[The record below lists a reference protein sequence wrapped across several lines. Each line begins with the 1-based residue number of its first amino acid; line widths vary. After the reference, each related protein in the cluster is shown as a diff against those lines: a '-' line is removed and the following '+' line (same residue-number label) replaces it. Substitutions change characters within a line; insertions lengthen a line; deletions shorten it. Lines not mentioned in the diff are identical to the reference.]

1 MPKVML
7 PTSNLHWSV
16 DRPVITGIVKDIME
30 ITHISSQTPINYYG
44 IDGKAAQQNS
54 TIDPVNPIG
63 ENRWPYDERVII
75 EIQEDYNFETI
86 VSTPVGGPEYRPFFH
101 DDALGI
107 MMRPVYSMSKVAVT
121 FKYRSR
127 DKNEA
132 TKWRNEMR
140 VRASMMR
147 DINLHEIDYH
157 FTIPKAFLNIVAE
170 VHRLREAQ
178 GGYGESL
185 SEYFTGHLTTNCS
198 LMSNLSGS
206 VTEWAVK
213 ERQVRIQGY
222 YDFEGAPEKGD
233 REEDHDN
240 WGIGFTYNFT
250 FQKPVACYMDYPLV
264 VHNQLLD
271 QKYRP
276 SETDYKLEDRQLSYS
291 LSGLAYAY
299 FESDNRILR
308 SKSYEGVNIPVFD
321 EFIPGSVLPSTV
333 KVFTALTSITEVD
346 TRNLFNL
353 NDLGDFGL
361 DPLILEFLR
370 TEYVYLGKDFK
381 SIFSLSLYCGSELME
396 SGSLMVDAELNVLS
410 TFDLDLRKTYHVRM
424 GLVTDFKYLL
434 VEMIKRLQNN
444 PEVGLKIAGAINASI
459 RGYGGSRKDISRN
472 MLSEEAVALITGKT
486 LPADYMRNSSIH
498 FITSFYTKANFLGFS
513 RK

>member
-7 PTSNLHWSV
+7 PTSNLNWSV
-16 DRPVITGIVKDIME
+16 DRPVITGIVRDIME
-30 ITHISSQTPINYYG
+30 ITHISSQTPINYFG
-44 IDGKAAQQNS
+44 IDGKASQQNS
-54 TIDPVNPIG
+54 TMDSGNPVG

-75 EIQEDYNFETI
+75 EVQEDYNLETI
-86 VSTPVGGPEYRPFFH
+86 LSTPVGRPEYRPFFS
-101 DDALGI
+101 DAALGV
-107 MMRPVYSMSKVAVT
+107 MMRPAYSMSKVAIT
-121 FKYRSR
+121 FKYRTR

-140 VRASMMR
+140 MRASMMR

-170 VHRLREAQ
+170 IHRLRESQ

-198 LMSNLSGS
+198 LISNMSGS

-213 ERQVRIQGY
+213 EHQVRVQGY

-233 REEDHDN
+233 REEEHDN

-250 FQKPVACYMDYPLV
+250 YQKPVACYMDYPLV

-276 SETDYKLEDRQLSYS
+276 DEKDYKLDDQQLSYS

-321 EFIPGSVLPSTV
+321 EFVPSSVLPSTV
-333 KVFTALTSITEVD
+333 KVFTALAAVTPSD
-346 TRNLFNL
+346 LRNLFNL
-353 NDLGDFGL
+353 SDLGDFNL
-361 DPLILEFLR
+361 DPVILNFLK
-370 TEYVYLGKDFK
+370 TEYMHLGKDFK
-381 SIFSLSLYCGSELME
+381 SIFSLSLYSGHELME
-396 SGSLMVDAELNVLS
+396 SGSLSVDANLNVQA
-410 TFDLDLRKTYHVRM
+410 TFDLDLRKVYHVRM
-424 GLVTDFKYLL
+424 GLVTDFRYLVL
-434 VEMIKRLQNN
+434 DVIRRLQNS
-444 PEVGLKIAGAINASI
+444 PEVGLKVMGAINASI
-459 RGYGGSRKDISRN
+459 RGFNGSRKDVSKN
-472 MLSEEAVALITGKT
+472 MLSETAVTLITGKT
-486 LPADYMRNSSIH
+486 LPADYMRNANIH
-498 FITSFYTKANFLGFS
+498 FITSFYTKTNFLGLS